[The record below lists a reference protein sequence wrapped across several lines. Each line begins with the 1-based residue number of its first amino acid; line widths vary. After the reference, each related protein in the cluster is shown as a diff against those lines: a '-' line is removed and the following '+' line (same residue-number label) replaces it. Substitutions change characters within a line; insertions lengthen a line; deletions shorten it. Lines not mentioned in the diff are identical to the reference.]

1 MSKPVNP
8 YTIGA
13 FLVGAL
19 ALLIAA
25 ILIFGG
31 GQLLKKKTEYVIYFD
46 SALNGLNVGAPVKLQ
61 GVQIGTVKEISI
73 ELDQKATRITKPV
86 VIEINQEM
94 VLDTG
99 GHPFQ
104 SATTLKQ
111 RQQNAQQLIDA
122 GIKAQLQTQSL
133 LTGLLYVEFNFYR
146 NEPLK
151 LTGLNYK
158 DLPELPAVPS
168 TTEQLKN
175 TADEILTKFRQLPI
189 EDIVKDLAITLKEI
203 REIATSDELK
213 KNRAALAKSLD
224 ETEKLVASLNRNL
237 TPLLT
242 NMNGAMTDTRTL
254 VREFNRKLRPVLVS
268 TEQAL
273 NTATDILQESKH
285 TLSSVEAL
293 SAPDAP
299 LWQSLEALRDAAQST
314 KELTDYLERHPDSI
328 IYGKEQDH
336 YETKR

>member
-1 MSKPVNP
+1 MSRPVNP

-31 GQLLKKKTEYVIYFD
+31 AQLLKKRTEYVIYFD

-86 VIEINQEM
+86 VIEIDQEM
-94 VLDTG
+94 VLDSG
-99 GHPFQ
+99 GHPFKV
-104 SATTLKQ
+104 ATTREQ
-111 RQQNAQQLIDA
+111 RRQNATRLIDA

-146 NEPLK
+146 NEPLN

-158 DLPELPAVPS
+158 DLPELPAVP
-168 TTEQLKN
+168 TTADQLKN

-189 EDIVKDLAITLKEI
+189 EDIVKDLAVTLKEI
-203 REIATSDELK
+203 REIAASDELK
-213 KNRAALAKSLD
+213 KNRAALTRTLD
-224 ETEKLVASLNRNL
+224 ETEKLVANLNRNL
-237 TPLLT
+237 APLLT
-242 NMNGAMTDTRTL
+242 TMNGTMIDTRTM
-254 VREFNRKLRPVLVS
+254 VQQFTRDMRPVLIS
-268 TEQAL
+268 TEKTL
-273 NTATDILQESKH
+273 NTATGLLQESQH
-285 TLSSVEAL
+285 TLGSVEAL

-299 LWQSLEALRDAAQST
+299 
-314 KELTDYLERHPDSI
+314 
-328 IYGKEQDH
+328 
-336 YETKR
+336 